1 MLAGFFLVEGG
12 GIKNACFPPGGATGF
27 FLIHRSGAD
36 WKPNRGVTCGIFTP
50 VYSQEVL
57 LGKH

>member
-1 MLAGFFLVEGG
+1 MGFF
-12 GIKNACFPPGGATGF
+12 F
-27 FLIHRSGAD
+27 FFFSGAV
-36 WKPNRGVTCGIFTP
+36 WKPNRGMTCGIFTP

>member
-1 MLAGFFLVEGG
+1 MLAVFFSGG
-12 GIKNACFPPGGATGF
+12 RRVKNTFFPTGRAMGF
-27 FLIHRSGAD
+27 FLIHRSGAA
-36 WKPNRGVTCGIFTP
+36 WKPNRGMTCGIFTP

>member
-1 MLAGFFLVEGG
+1 M
-12 GIKNACFPPGGATGF
+12 GF
-27 FLIHRSGAD
+27 FLIHRSGAA
-36 WKPNRGVTCGIFTP
+36 WKPNRGMTCGILTP

>member
-1 MLAGFFLVEGG
+1 MAM
-12 GIKNACFPPGGATGF
+12 GF
-27 FLIHRSGAD
+27 FLIHRSGAV
-36 WKPNRGVTCGIFTP
+36 WKPNMGMTCGIFTP